1 LVGHFNETTGELVR
15 LDFRRRVTKQYLNGF
30 RKTASKC
37 TRNFFRTE
45 QDERWNSD
53 QLESVPVVKAA
64 ITTTNSAG
72 GGDRVEFLRVAV
84 T

>member
-30 RKTASKC
+30 RK
-37 TRNFFRTE
+37 TE